1 MTPLIVEFT
10 VDAPCAHAFDVWANR
25 PSLWWPKAH
34 TVAGT
39 DDVEIVFEGQP
50 GGRIFERTG
59 DGAEHDW
66 GEVTAWE
73 PPTRLAYRWHLFF
86 DKAEATDISV
96 TFTPDGDGTSVRIEQ
111 RGWERLGAAGPQ
123 RRTNT
128 QGAWLAIT
136 PFYVEAC
143 RTIAQEM

>member
-66 GEVTAWE
+66 GEV
-73 PPTRLAYRWHLFF
+73 
-86 DKAEATDISV
+86 
-96 TFTPDGDGTSVRIEQ
+96 VRIEQ

-143 RTIAQEM
+143 RTIAQEI